1 MAEWETTQNSL
12 PALKKRPAKQAN
24 TESNKKKSS
33 GYSGNDHL
41 GEIYSA

>member
-12 PALKKRPAKQAN
+12 PALKKKGLHAGQYG
-24 TESNKKKSS
+24 SNKKKSS